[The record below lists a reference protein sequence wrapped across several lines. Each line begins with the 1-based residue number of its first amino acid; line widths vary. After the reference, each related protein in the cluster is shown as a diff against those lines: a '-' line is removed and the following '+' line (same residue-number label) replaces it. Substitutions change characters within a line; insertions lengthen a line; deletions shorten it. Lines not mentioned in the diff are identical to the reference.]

1 MSIGK
6 RVLNKQLVPDGTVP
20 VYSANVTEPFGYI
33 DELLITDFSVPSVL
47 WGIDGDWMT
56 SYIPADSEFYPTDH
70 CGVLRC
76 KASEVNPRYMV
87 HILETEGK
95 KMGFSRSY
103 RASIDRVQGISFTV
117 PDRAKQDEVIAEIE
131 AIEEKIRE
139 AEIKLNALTGKT
151 ASILNRYLN

>member
-1 MSIGK
+1 MA
-6 RVLNKQLVPDGTVP
+6 DGNIP
-20 VYSANVTEPFGYI
+20 VYSANVIEPFGYM
-33 DELLITDFSVPSVL
+33 DELLITDFSVPSII

-56 SYIPADSEFYPTDH
+56 NYIPADSEFYPTDH

-76 KASEVNPRYMV
+76 KTFEVNPRYMV

-117 PDRAKQDEVIAEIE
+117 PDRAKQDEIIAQIE
-131 AIEEKIRE
+131 AIEGKIRE
-139 AEIKLNALTGKT
+139 SEIALNALNGKT
-151 ASILNRYLN
+151 ASILNQYLN

>member
-1 MSIGK
+1 MSIGR

-20 VYSANVTEPFGYI
+20 VYSANVVEPLGHI
-33 DELLITDFSVPSVL
+33 DERLITDFSLPSVL

-76 KASEVNPRYMV
+76 KTPEVNPRYMV
-87 HILETEGK
+87 HILEIEGK
-95 KMGFSRSY
+95 KLGFSRSY
-103 RASIDRVQGISFTV
+103 RASIDRVRGITFVV
-117 PDRAKQDEVIAEIE
+117 PNRAIQDEAIAKIE

-139 AEIKLNALTGKT
+139 AEKALDALTGKT
-151 ASILNRYLN
+151 AEILNQYLN